1 MSPVC
6 ICQSWKFLK
15 IFSSERALYLENI
28 CCVSDRT
35 AYSFVHQKEN
45 VDHFV
50 RSGLVLLWQVP
61 VRQLWQVPA
70 LTLIRSMLRR
80 AALNWTLL
88 ALPLKCQ
95 TVIIGAT
102 LSKLTLEPHARPEW
116 VSVMPLMIF
125 SESRESDWGRG
136 VSGVMDGCCWKD
148 WGAHQAVR
156 LPHRSR
162 TFRQNPMQSKTR
174 RRRRTVFSSFLPS
187 SESLHLV
194 DLCGNARFK
203 TSAFQ
208 HVSWIN

>member
-1 MSPVC
+1 MASASPPTLA
-6 ICQSWKFLK
+6 SA
-15 IFSSERALYLENI
+15 SSNA
-28 CCVSDRT
+28 D
-35 AYSFVHQKEN
+35 
-45 VDHFV
+45 
-50 RSGLVLLWQVP
+50 P
-61 VRQLWQVPA
+61 VNAPP
-70 LTLIRSMLRR
+70 S
-80 AALNWTLL
+80 
-88 ALPLKCQ
+88 C
-95 TVIIGAT
+95 
-102 LSKLTLEPHARPEW
+102 SKLDSPRPSSKMSDGYNW
-116 VSVMPLMIF
+116 CHLIQTHPGTSCQVRMGF
-125 SESRESDWGRG
+125 SYAFDDLFRRVGILESDWGRG